1 MIAVRT
7 NNAARA
13 PAPGVAFYGEE
24 HILRDTMT
32 KVRTFCA
39 VAFAVSWAWPALAQE
54 SATPPPTSG
63 LLVSP
68 TYVLF
73 DGHVRS
79 QALLLSNRGVAPET
93 YRISIVNRL
102 QRADGQLVD
111 ATQPVAGEG
120 FAAPLVRYA
129 PREIVLPPNQP
140 QTVRL
145 LLQMPANLPDGEYRS
160 HILFQQVPTET
171 ASESLPDQSAS
182 GLSVTIRAVFGVTI
196 PLIIRKGQLEASATL
211 SDLRLIRVSDNQPA
225 LALRLNRAGT
235 RSLRGDLTVMIDNT
249 QAGFLK
255 NVNVFLS
262 TPYRELAIPLS
273 ATGDLT
279 GHRIAVKFAEDEEKP
294 GAASALQ
301 TLTP

>member
-1 MIAVRT
+1 MRGMIAARRAGTSGTVRRFYGEEQALCNTMIAVRT
-7 NNAARA
+7 
-13 PAPGVAFYGEE
+13 
-24 HILRDTMT
+24 
-32 KVRTFCA
+32 FCA
-39 VAFAVSWAWPALAQE
+39 FALVISWSWPTLAQD
-54 SATPPPTSG
+54 SPTAPTTG

-79 QALLLSNRGVAPET
+79 QALLLSNRGVTPET

-102 QRADGQLVD
+102 QKADGQLVD
-111 ATQPVAGEG
+111 AAQPADGEG

-129 PREIVLPPNQP
+129 PREILLPPDKP

-160 HILFQQVPTET
+160 HILFQQIPTET
-171 ASESLPDQSAS
+171 ASESLPDQGAG

-196 PLIIRKGQLEASATL
+196 PLIVRKGKLEASASL
-211 SDLRLIRVSDNQPA
+211 SDLHLIRLSDNQPA
-225 LALRLNRAGT
+225 LALRLNRSGT
-235 RSLRGDLTVMIDNT
+235 RSLHGDLTVQADNT
-249 QAGFLK
+249 QVGFLK

-279 GHRIAVKFAEDEEKP
+279 GHRIAVKFTEDEEKP
-294 GAASALQ
+294 GAASTLQ
-301 TLTP
+301 TLAP